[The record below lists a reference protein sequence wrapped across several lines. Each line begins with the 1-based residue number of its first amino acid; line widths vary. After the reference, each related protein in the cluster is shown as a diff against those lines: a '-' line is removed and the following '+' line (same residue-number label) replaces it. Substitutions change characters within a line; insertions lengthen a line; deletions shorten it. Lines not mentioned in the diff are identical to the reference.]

1 MENKDLKESYIDE
14 RSGIEYR
21 LVGDYYL
28 PNIVLPKPKRT
39 GTIGKY
45 GRLRLKYLEEY
56 HKLEVM
62 IMRVNNELISHL
74 LDIEDEGKVRVE
86 RLVEQMV
93 KKENVTEELKANNQ
107 LEWVQKMN
115 SIKSRAE
122 EIILNEVIYQ

>member
-93 KKENVTEELKANNQ
+93 KKENVTEDLKATNQ